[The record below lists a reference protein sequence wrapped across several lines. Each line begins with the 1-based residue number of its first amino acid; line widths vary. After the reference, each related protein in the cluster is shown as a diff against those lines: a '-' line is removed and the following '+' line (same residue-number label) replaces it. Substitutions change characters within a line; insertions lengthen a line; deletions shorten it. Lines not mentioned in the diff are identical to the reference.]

1 MKKRIVRLLWVI
13 GILAAALLAS
23 GCRNNPQADKQ
34 ENSINFAALTQ
45 QERKDYINDFLWENY
60 GFRGE
65 ISEVKQKPINSF
77 RLEDNYFA
85 LVCADGKELI
95 SVWVSDNGEIFDT
108 FFLQGMQPEFEEF
121 FTACI
126 AERIPKFKISVSTDL
141 YEIPEEKPE
150 NIKDI
155 KEMLKDRSY
164 QTCLRVFVDDG
175 SLINEQLLE
184 ELKQDLSFCRAIV
197 YIYICDDLENLDMET
212 YIDTPSDYDIFT

>member
-1 MKKRIVRLLWVI
+1 MKKIILRLTFV
-13 GILAAALLAS
+13 LAVSAAVLLFS
-23 GCRNNPQADKQ
+23 GCTK
-34 ENSINFAALTQ
+34 ENESKRSENTINFARFTQ

-65 ISEVKQKPINSF
+65 ISEVKQKPINFF

-85 LVCADGKELI
+85 TVRADGKELI
-95 SVWVSDNGEIFDT
+95 SVWVSDKGEIFDT

-121 FTACI
+121 FSAYI
-126 AERIPKFKISVSTDL
+126 ANRIPKFKISVSTDL

-184 ELKQDLSFCRAIV
+184 ELKQELSFCSAIV

-212 YIDTPSDYDIFT
+212 YIDNPPDYDIFT